1 MASQSSQTETAMT
14 AAQLEEQKVAWKTAE
29 TAMKVLKDQMKPLR
43 KKQKAAKQFFSAYIE
58 QEGLEEIVITSGDGE
73 EKVFSG
79 ETKER
84 VKYDEDSVA
93 AFLEDPS
100 RLEDFK
106 EQNTTSKRS
115 FGVKKRKIEET
126 SE

>member
-1 MASQSSQTETAMT
+1 M
-14 AAQLEEQKVAWKTAE
+14 AAQNQNVMTSQQLNEQVENWKTAE
-29 TAMKVLKDQMKPLR
+29 TAIKALKEQMKPLR
-43 KKQKAAKQFFSAYIE
+43 KTQKAAKQFFTEYME
-58 QEGLEEIVITSGDGE
+58 QESLEEIVITSGDGL
-73 EKVFSG
+73 EKVFIG

-115 FGVKKRKIEET
+115 FGVKKRKIEEI